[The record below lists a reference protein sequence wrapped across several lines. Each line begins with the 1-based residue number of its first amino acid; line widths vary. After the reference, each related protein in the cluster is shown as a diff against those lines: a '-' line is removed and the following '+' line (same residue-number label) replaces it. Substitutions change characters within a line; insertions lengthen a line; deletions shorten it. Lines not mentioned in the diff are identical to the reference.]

1 MLHDRGFDDDATKEV
16 AEHPLGSPFRAIHG
30 DDRKTI
36 WPDLGNAILK
46 NSVGFSDV
54 ALLLSALGSTTMTNG
69 DHSGASHGLGGSE
82 EFSPVQCQNGPV
94 SSLLLSLGAYH
105 EYEYRFAEYEYE
117 IRVALVVYS

>member
-1 MLHDRGFDDDATKEV
+1 MNAFGFHRGPGRLGHAAELTGLMLHDRGFDDDATKEV

-69 DHSGASHGLGGSE
+69 DHSGASHGLGG
-82 EFSPVQCQNGPV
+82 
-94 SSLLLSLGAYH
+94 
-105 EYEYRFAEYEYE
+105 
-117 IRVALVVYS
+117 